1 MIFLKD
7 NSSSIAKER
16 LKLMMESDT
25 LEYSAS
31 DISRLKKEISAL
43 VSRYFD
49 ISADMFEVKITLK
62 QKNVL
67 QQCRFY
73 EGPH

>member
-1 MIFLKD
+1 MIFHKE
-7 NSSSIAKER
+7 NTSSIAKER

-25 LEYSAS
+25 LEYSVS

-62 QKNVL
+62 QNKKRV
-67 QQCRFY
+67 
-73 EGPH
+73 

>member
-1 MIFLKD
+1 MIFLKED
-7 NSSSIAKER
+7 SSSIAKER
-16 LKLMMESDT
+16 LKLMMEADT
-25 LEYSAS
+25 LEYSAN

-62 QKNVL
+62 QNKKRV
-67 QQCRFY
+67 
-73 EGPH
+73 

>member
-1 MIFLKD
+1 MIFHRED
-7 NSSSIAKER
+7 ASCIAKER

-25 LEYSAS
+25 LEYSS
-31 DISRLKKEISAL
+31 NDISRLKKEISTL

-62 QKNVL
+62 QDKKRV
-67 QQCRFY
+67 
-73 EGPH
+73 

>member
-1 MIFLKD
+1 MIFHKED
-7 NSSSIAKER
+7 SSTIAKER

-25 LEYSAS
+25 LEYSS
-31 DISRLKKEISAL
+31 NDISRLKKEISAL

-62 QKNVL
+62 QK
-67 QQCRFY
+67 
-73 EGPH
+73 

>member
-1 MIFLKD
+1 MIFHKE

-16 LKLMMESDT
+16 LKVMMESDT

-31 DISRLKKEISAL
+31 DISRLKKEISSL

-49 ISADMFEVKITLK
+49 VSADMFEVKITLK
-62 QKNVL
+62 QNKKRV
-67 QQCRFY
+67 
-73 EGPH
+73 

>member
-1 MIFLKD
+1 MIFHKD

-31 DISRLKKEISAL
+31 DISRLKKEISSL

-49 ISADMFEVKITLK
+49 ISADMFEIKITLK
-62 QKNVL
+62 QNRKRV
-67 QQCRFY
+67 
-73 EGPH
+73 

>member
-1 MIFLKD
+1 MIFHKE

-16 LKLMMESDT
+16 LKLMMEADT

-31 DISRLKKEISAL
+31 DISRLKKEISSL

-49 ISADMFEVKITLK
+49 VSADMFEVKITLK
-62 QKNVL
+62 QNKKRV
-67 QQCRFY
+67 
-73 EGPH
+73 

>member
-1 MIFLKD
+1 MIFHKE
-7 NSSSIAKER
+7 NVSSIAKER

-31 DISRLKKEISAL
+31 DISRLKKEISNL

-49 ISADMFEVKITLK
+49 LSADMFEVKITLK
-62 QKNVL
+62 QKKKRV
-67 QQCRFY
+67 
-73 EGPH
+73 

>member
-1 MIFLKD
+1 MIFHKD
-7 NSSSIAKER
+7 DASCIAKER

-25 LEYSAS
+25 LEYSS
-31 DISRLKKEISAL
+31 NDISRLKKEIANL

-62 QKNVL
+62 QDKKRV
-67 QQCRFY
+67 
-73 EGPH
+73 

>member
-1 MIFLKD
+1 MIFHKED
-7 NSSSIAKER
+7 SSSIAKER

-25 LEYSAS
+25 LEYSAN

-43 VSRYFD
+43 VSRYFN

-62 QKNVL
+62 QNKKRV
-67 QQCRFY
+67 
-73 EGPH
+73 

>member
-1 MIFLKD
+1 MSMIFHKE
-7 NSSSIAKER
+7 NSSAIAKER

-62 QKNVL
+62 QNKKRV
-67 QQCRFY
+67 
-73 EGPH
+73 

>member
-1 MIFLKD
+1 MISHKGNASL
-7 NSSSIAKER
+7 IAKER

-25 LEYSAS
+25 LEYSS
-31 DISRLKKEISAL
+31 NDISRLKKEISNL

-62 QKNVL
+62 QDKKRV
-67 QQCRFY
+67 
-73 EGPH
+73 